1 MGIEE
6 PILFLFFSIFDLLK
20 LALFLS
26 IIGIIL
32 YKIFTP
38 VINKIMDKY
47 ELTWVKSIFLL
58 NLVVIFVVLEIIY
71 LYFYFFG
78 LFNAPVF
85 DLELQ
90 PTIMDIFLAIVFD
103 AVRVFIASFIIA
115 LIFLLVEFISS
126 SAISYQKEK
135 KYSELAKQFIGI
147 LVGVTIVL
155 AIGLLF
161 FEWVPLGLFVY
172 IFYGG
177 VNPVPVFAL
186 IPTPI
191 LSIIGAI
198 L

>member
-1 MGIEE
+1 M
-6 PILFLFFSIFDLLK
+6 
-20 LALFLS
+20 
-26 IIGIIL
+26 
-32 YKIFTP
+32 T
-38 VINKIMDKY
+38 
-47 ELTWVKSIFLL
+47 
-58 NLVVIFVVLEIIY
+58 
-71 LYFYFFG
+71 
-78 LFNAPVF
+78 
-85 DLELQ
+85 
-90 PTIMDIFLAIVFD
+90 DIFFAIIFD

-147 LVGVTIVL
+147 LFGVAIIL
-155 AIGLLF
+155 IIGLLF
-161 FEWVPLGLFVY
+161 FDWVPLGLFVY